1 MHDIKVDD
9 ELRCGE
15 LIGGNYIL
23 GDVLGVG
30 GMGIVYGAVQRSL
43 GRAVAVKMPR
53 ADVSSR
59 PTVQRRFHTEALVAS
74 RLSNRNV
81 VSVIDYG
88 NYNGT
93 PFLVMERVQGRL
105 LGRVVRT
112 SGAIEAPLAAEIV
125 AQVLGAL
132 AASHDIGIIHA
143 DIKPDNVF
151 VERDRDQPFARL
163 FDFGVARMSDQDES
177 GEPGLLYG
185 TPDYIAPEL
194 IRGQRPSASSDIYG
208 AGVMLYELLTGRTP
222 FTGGQSHE
230 VLARHLQIEIIPP
243 SRVRIDAWISPQLD
257 AIVLRALDK
266 RAVARFPDARTFAE
280 ELRHASRLGAGSGP
294 QAQHIEQ
301 LRAEASRHSDES
313 IASYLTL
320 ARALM
325 DEAQPARAAA
335 ELEQA
340 VALLCG
346 WTNAGTP
353 PRSIWCVYVTL
364 SALYAHLG
372 DLPRARRLANIGYQ
386 QALAARSRVGEQRA
400 QDLLSRLGSAPI
412 EQSADRGS
420 HPLLAPTP
428 VVSVATRGNRS
439 ITE

>member
-1 MHDIKVDD
+1 MTDIKVDD

-30 GMGIVYGAVQRSL
+30 GMGIVYAAVQRSL

-53 ADVSSR
+53 TNVNSR
-59 PTVQRRFHTEALVAS
+59 ATVQRRFHNEALVAS
-74 RLSNRNV
+74 RLSNRNIV
-81 VSVIDYG
+81 GVIDYG

-105 LGRVVRT
+105 LGRVVRS
-112 SGAIEAPLAAEIV
+112 SGALEAPLAADIM
-125 AQVLGAL
+125 AQVLAAL
-132 AASHDIGIIHA
+132 AAAHDVGIIHA

-163 FDFGVARMSDQDES
+163 FDFGVARLSDQEDT

-194 IRGQRPSASSDIYG
+194 IRGQRPGASSDIYA
-208 AGVMLYELLTGRTP
+208 AGVMMYELITGRTP
-222 FTGGQSHE
+222 FAGGQSHE
-230 VLARHLQIEIIPP
+230 VLARHLQMEIIPP
-243 SRVRIDAWISPQLD
+243 SRVRSEAWISPQLD
-257 AIVLRALDK
+257 AVVLRALDK
-266 RAVARFPDARTFAE
+266 RASARFPDARTFAD

-294 QAQHIEQ
+294 QAQHIAL
-301 LRAEASRHSDES
+301 LRAEASRRSEES
-313 IASYLTL
+313 IASYLSL

-325 DEAQPARAAA
+325 DEAEPARAAA

-364 SALYAHLG
+364 AALYAHLG
-372 DLPRARRLANIGYQ
+372 DLPRAQRLANIGHH
-386 QALAARSRVGEQRA
+386 QALIARSRVGQQRA
-400 QDLLSRLGSAPI
+400 QELLSRLNTPSEP
-412 EQSADRGS
+412 SVDRS
-420 HPLLAPTP
+420 SQPLITPTP
-428 VVSVATRGNRS
+428 AVSVAARGNRP